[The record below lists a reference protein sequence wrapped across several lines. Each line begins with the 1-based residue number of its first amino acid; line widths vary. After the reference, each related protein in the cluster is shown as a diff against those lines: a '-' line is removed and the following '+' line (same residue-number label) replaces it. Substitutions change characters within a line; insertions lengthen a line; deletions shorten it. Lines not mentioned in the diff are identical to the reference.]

1 MNNFDTLEKQI
12 DWIARELRNEV
23 KSNNGDIDLA
33 SKMLDALTVEIWDR
47 MTNDGIGEGLK
58 SMEYFIQSLKR
69 EFKSPEVVQRVGK
82 SSDYT
87 W

>member
-1 MNNFDTLEKQI
+1 MNNFDELEKQI

-23 KSNNGDIDLA
+23 KSNNGDIDLKNQIIELA
-33 SKMLDALTVEIWDR
+33 DEINLYAMNEDSEAC
-47 MTNDGIGEGLK
+47 NHIVN
-58 SMEYFIQSLKR
+58 YFIQSLKR
-69 EFKSPEVVQRVGK
+69 EFKSPEVIQREGK